1 MVKSSLILPWLNKSP
16 TVVDLWGIF
25 LSEQAFTWKCPYFH
39 LWILFILPGHKNQNE
54 IEMLQE
60 VGLRYLYH
68 EELMCRQIWEQF
80 TCQVTRNQDSIINLQ
95 GKKSKLPKQG
105 DSPCQVWAGD
115 SAQVSEDEN
124 HGIKLQGE
132 SSSSVK
138 NQELPIKTTWDFWK
152 KMYLREPQNYQH
164 RCQQIDVK
172 NKLCKCECCVV
183 RRIDLRSEGCC
194 DNWPCD
200 F

>member
-1 MVKSSLILPWLNKSP
+1 
-16 TVVDLWGIF
+16 
-25 LSEQAFTWKCPYFH
+25 
-39 LWILFILPGHKNQNE
+39 
-54 IEMLQE
+54 
-60 VGLRYLYH
+60 
-68 EELMCRQIWEQF
+68 MCWQIWEQF

-152 KMYLREPQNYQH
+152 KRYLREPQNNQH

-183 RRIDLRSEGCC
+183 RRISHHLDCQEVLKGEKASSHNNCRK
-194 DNWPCD
+194 D
-200 F
+200 FTKKLSQQSIIHTGEQTSDENGRGFGPGSNLELH